1 MQLVRIAAA
10 ALGLAAFAA
19 APALAEGGCGWSQ
32 QKSAETTIIAPTA
45 GS

>member
-1 MQLVRIAAA
+1 MKLVRIAVA

-19 APALAEGGCGWSQ
+19 APALASECHSE
-32 QKSAETTIIAPTA
+32 KKPAPTV